1 VEAQRVSAHFTSEEF
16 ACRCGCGENAVDADL
31 VERLERVR
39 AAFGAPVRIVSGRRC
54 PARNAAV
61 GGKPGSAHLTG
72 HAADLAA
79 GSGAEKLR
87 LVEAA
92 LAAGFRRIG
101 VAGGF
106 VHVDVS
112 PTLPSP
118 SLWTY

>member
-1 VEAQRVSAHFTSEEF
+1 MVAPYEHFASEEF
-16 ACRCGCGENAVDADL
+16 ACHCGCGNSGVTPEL
-31 VERLERVR
+31 VERLERLR
-39 AAFGAPVRIVSGRRC
+39 HLLGEPVRVTSGRRC

-61 GGKPGSAHLTG
+61 GGKLASAHLTG

-79 GSGAEKLR
+79 GSGAARLR

-101 VAGGF
+101 VADSF

-112 PTLPSP
+112 PTLPAP
-118 SLWTY
+118 SLWTH